1 MQWVFFSQQRQTIR
15 LLKTLCGKSN
25 LQIQECGN
33 LVVHSVALGV
43 ADVLIHFQDG
53 SYISSYCK

>member
-1 MQWVFFSQQRQTIR
+1 MQWAFFPSREIC

-25 LQIQECGN
+25 LQIQECAN
-33 LVVHSVALGV
+33 LVVHVVALGV

-53 SYISSYCK
+53 SHISNYCK